1 MYLRNGRIGVFDLSN
16 KESSEE
22 VLEEANTWDGI
33 SAVRISQALLDR
45 HGPAS
50 LVLATGALTA
60 SFVPASCCGFIR
72 TSGASPKISP
82 LLGFA
87 GVELKLSGFD
97 FVVLKGRAEKPGYL
111 WVRDGIIEFSESD
124 EMRSMN
130 AWARTDR
137 VRADQGDSKIQV
149 IAVGP
154 WGDAMSPASQL
165 VTDYWGGEDKVGMAA
180 EFGRRGLLAVAF
192 RGMGELEI
200 AEPEG
205 HFEEALLLMREQV
218 ARLGDNKG
226 LASYFDGAAR
236 EDFGRLVHRHV
247 GCYGCP
253 FPCRT
258 YVKVDEDPRELRLE
272 SREPGYLH
280 YDIPALETAFGLGLD
295 ARSATLLLRG
305 CSKAGVEPV
314 AAAKRLAEEEKLSGG
329 YDLSISDMHAADLP
343 NAGAKNFERAFAEE
357 EEYLAALGLGL
368 CPRYWSKA
376 GWDLMSIAP
385 FAESAFG
392 WPHK

>member
-22 VLEEANTWDGI
+22 ELDEVNTWEGI
-33 SAVRISQALLDR
+33 SAVGISQALLDR
-45 HGPAS
+45 HGPES
-50 LVLATGALTA
+50 LVFATGALTS

-72 TSGASPKISP
+72 TGGASPKISP

-124 EMRSMN
+124 EMASMN

-149 IAVGP
+149 VAVGP

-165 VTDYWGGEDKVGMAA
+165 VIDYWGGEDKVGMAA
-180 EFGRRGLLAVAF
+180 EFGRRGLFAAAF

-200 AEPEG
+200 SEPEG
-205 HFEEALLLMREQV
+205 HFEEALLLMREQI
-218 ARLGDNKG
+218 AKLGNNKG

-258 YVKVDEDPRELRLE
+258 YVKVDEDPRELRLD

-280 YDIPALETAFGLGLD
+280 YDIPALEKAFGLGLD
-295 ARSATLLLRG
+295 ARSATLLLRD
-305 CSKAGVEPV
+305 CAKAGAEPV
-314 AAAKRLAEEEKLSGG
+314 AAAKALAEEERLSGG
-329 YDLSISDMHAADLP
+329 NGPSVSGLHPVDFP
-343 NAGAKNFERAFAEE
+343 NAGAKNFERVFPRED
-357 EEYLAALGLGL
+357 EYLAALGLGL

-376 GWDLMSIAP
+376 GWDMANIAP

-392 WPHK
+392 WQRK

>member
-1 MYLRNGRIGVFDLSN
+1 LRNGRIGIFDLSN

-22 VLEEANTWDGI
+22 VLDEANSWEGI

-45 HGPAS
+45 HGPES
-50 LVLATGALTA
+50 LIFATGALTA

-72 TSGASPKISP
+72 TGGASPRISP

-137 VRADQGDSKIQV
+137 VRTDQGDSKIQV
-149 IAVGP
+149 VTVGP
-154 WGDAMSPASQL
+154 WGDAMSPASQI
-165 VTDYWGGEDKVGMAA
+165 VIDYWGGEDKVGMAA

-205 HFEEALLLMREQV
+205 HFEEALLLMREQI

-236 EDFGRLVHRHV
+236 EDFGQLVHRHV

-280 YDIPALETAFGLGLD
+280 YDIPALEAAFGLGLD
-295 ARSATLLLRG
+295 ARSATLLLRD
-305 CSKAGVEPV
+305 CAKAGVEPV
-314 AAAKRLAEEEKLSGG
+314 AAAKRLAVEEKLSGG
-329 YDLSISDMHAADLP
+329 YDLSMSGMHAANLL
-343 NAGAKNFERAFAEE
+343 NAGAKNFERAFVKE

-392 WPHK
+392 WQDE